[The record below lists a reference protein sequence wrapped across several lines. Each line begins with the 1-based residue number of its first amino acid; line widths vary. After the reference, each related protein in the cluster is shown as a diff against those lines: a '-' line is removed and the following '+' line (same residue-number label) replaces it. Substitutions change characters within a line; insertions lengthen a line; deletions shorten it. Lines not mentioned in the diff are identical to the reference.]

1 MLLGPLRLRQPWL
14 WRGYALPALAL
25 AGGALVAFAAV
36 PFMLPSAGDPR
47 RDAGAAPGGEP
58 PTWTG
63 LLRWWSARDTPVQAA
78 GAAWAVGAA
87 LCIAWLGL
95 TGAAGALLDAV
106 HRFRALG
113 DFALAAIWLVLA
125 CLSGLAAPFAMLTD
139 PGTLRVLVLA
149 MRVRSSHGRSVVAI
163 SLAAGVIGPALAG
176 IGTLGLGGRTP
187 VWFGDGCL
195 AAALGCALLLG
206 YWLYAEEY
214 RVAADAR

>member
-1 MLLGPLRLRQPWL
+1 MVWLRRLAHAGGDVLEAVRAHWLPVPARLICGLTAASLILLGALRLRQPWL

-36 PFMLPSAGDPR
+36 PFMLASAGDPR

-63 LLRWWSARDTPVQAA
+63 LLRWWSARATPVQAA

-87 LCIAWLGL
+87 LCIAWIGL

-106 HRFRALG
+106 HRLRALG

-125 CLSGLAAPFAMLTD
+125 CLPGLAAPFAMLTD
-139 PGTLRVLVLA
+139 PGTLR
-149 MRVRSSHGRSVVAI
+149 S
-163 SLAAGVIGPALAG
+163 
-176 IGTLGLGGRTP
+176 
-187 VWFGDGCL
+187 
-195 AAALGCALLLG
+195 
-206 YWLYAEEY
+206 
-214 RVAADAR
+214 